1 MIDFKNLNEEQKEA
15 IVTTKGPLLV
25 IAGAGSGKT
34 RVLTS
39 RIAYLISEGVRPY
52 NILAITFTNKAAGE
66 MKERVVKLVGE
77 EAKLMQIST
86 FHSFGLRIIRENYDK
101 LRLDNNFTIFD
112 SDDSLTIIKKILK
125 ELDIDSK
132 KFPPKSF
139 KNKISSLKND
149 LFISNL
155 Y

>member
-101 LRLDNNFTIFD
+101 LGLDNNFTIFD